1 MSKDN
6 AACHLSFAEQW
17 LMTKCRF
24 DAIRKAREWILTTE
38 AARRVG
44 LYSQPQATPLPP
56 RYDPEELLGIINP
69 DIRQPMD
76 MMEIILRIVDDSRL
90 NVFKPSFGKAMITAW
105 AHIHGR

>member
-1 MSKDN
+1 M
-6 AACHLSFAEQW
+6 LSRVCGGGADER
-17 LMTKCRF
+17 KCRF

-90 NVFKPSFGKAMITAW
+90 NVFKPVLWKGDDNRLGPHSW
-105 AHIHGR
+105 